1 MAFVLLPIA
10 CYILKS
16 LSLYTISQ
24 RRGIHNS
31 WISWVPVF
39 NGWMLGCIS
48 DQYRY
53 VTRGETKRRR
63 TALLVFPVVEVVLA
77 IMLLVVT
84 LIAMM
89 LEVSSED
96 PLNVAKLLLAAVL
109 LLVRVAHFVVEQ
121 LATLD
126 YHRSCDPENAMLFFV
141 VGVVV
146 SPLCPLFLFLNRNKE
161 LGMPP
166 RISEPV

>member
-16 LSLYTISQ
+16 LSLYTISK

-31 WISWVPVF
+31 WISWMPVF

-63 TALLVFPVVEVVLA
+63 TALLVMPVVEVVLA
-77 IMLLVVT
+77 IALLVVT
-84 LIAMM
+84 LIALVM
-89 LEVSSED
+89 EVPSGD
-96 PLNVAKLLLAAVL
+96 PLNMAKVVLSVVL
-109 LLVRVAHFVVEQ
+109 LLIRILHFVVEQ
-121 LATLD
+121 IAICD

-141 VGVVV
+141 IGVVV
-146 SPLCPLFLFLNRNKE
+146 SPLYPLFLFLNRNKE